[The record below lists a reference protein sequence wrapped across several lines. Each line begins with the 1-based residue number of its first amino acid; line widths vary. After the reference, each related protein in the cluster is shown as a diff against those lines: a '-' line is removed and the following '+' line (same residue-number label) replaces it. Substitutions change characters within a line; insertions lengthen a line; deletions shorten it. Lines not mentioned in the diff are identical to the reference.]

1 MESLLYSASY
11 SKLGLNMQPMAM
23 CYEPSWLLM
32 NILNGEVRP
41 GSATDSV
48 SVCTSFLGLQITG
61 SIAQVSEPLGRG
73 RHGSG
78 YSSNFF
84 PKDLYNSSPSYISFT
99 CGKIIKG
106 IYNDDPRSS
115 EKSRKDQPHICIN
128 DQSSLAYQSHLEQ
141 SLMKNIYK
149 VWSWK

>member
-1 MESLLYSASY
+1 
-11 SKLGLNMQPMAM
+11 MQPVAM

-78 YSSNFF
+78 YSSNCLKICIIQVHLI
-84 PKDLYNSSPSYISFT
+84 PFT
-99 CGKIIKG
+99 CGKIIKC

-115 EKSRKDQPHICIN
+115 EKSRERSTSYLYQWSVFSCIPVTLGAKSIRKIYIKYDLENRNRDQKLCRG
-128 DQSSLAYQSHLEQ
+128 EG
-141 SLMKNIYK
+141 K
-149 VWSWK
+149 